1 MHRRPEQVLSR
12 PEEGVHVAQG
22 PFGGSEKQL
31 QCTVRPERVDWV
43 LRPAPPPPNRPTMAL
58 INVGSLQGVLQPFEE
73 LGARWLESSPVITRL
88 AFGAI
93 LVAEASDL
101 RDANRKLAGFLPAV
115 RLDPDNASDFFYQ
128 INRRR
133 TVGAPPGITV
143 NRISKW
149 SAIQGESVGVAVVGN
164 TLPQVTRAATFFACR
179 LELDVNTAGGF
190 PDPSSGGRASAL
202 FHELVGLSKEIT
214 EKGDIP

>member
-22 PFGGSEKQL
+22 SFGGSEKQL

-43 LRPAPPPPNRPTMAL
+43 LLSAPPPPNRPTMAL
-58 INVGSLQGVLQPFEE
+58 INVGLLQGVLQPFEE
-73 LGARWLESSPVITRL
+73 LGARWLEISSAITRL

-101 RDANRKLAGFLPAV
+101 RDANRKLAAFLPAV
-115 RLDPDNASDFFYQ
+115 QLDPDNSSDFFYQ

-133 TVGAPPGITV
+133 TIGASPGTLV

-164 TLPQVTRAATFFACR
+164 TPPQVTRAATLFACR

-190 PDPSSGGRASAL
+190 PDPLNGEGASAL
-202 FHELVGLSKEIT
+202 FHELVSLGKEMT